1 MRTLERIH
9 GEGMTTTTLLAAWQG
24 TPRVAGNVVAWRI
37 TPARAADSVPFPPSV
52 HPALV
57 AALRALG
64 ISSLYVHQAK
74 TWEHVQAGRHPIIVT
89 GTASGKTLCYNLP
102 VLDCLLRDPGARA
115 LYLFPTKALAQ
126 DQLATLESLAG
137 AVQEA
142 HPGASFSAATYDGDT
157 SSSLRPTVR
166 GSASIVLSNPD
177 MLHMG
182 ILPHHPAWDTFFR
195 NLAFVIVDEAHTY
208 RGVFGSH
215 VANVLRRLKRV
226 ARFYGSSP
234 QFVLTSAT
242 IGNPVELGEALI
254 EEPVTLIDRDGSPAG
269 EKHFLI
275 YNPPIVDPALGLR
288 RSMLLEIVHLV
299 SDLLAHDV
307 QTIVFGRARPT
318 VEVML
323 SYLQGL
329 PERTGSVDRHSPTS
343 SPASIRAYRS
353 GYLPHERREIEHGL
367 RDGSV
372 RTVVATT
379 ALELGID
386 VGGMGAALMAGYPG
400 TIAGTWQQAGRAG
413 RGANASLAALVASP
427 NPLDQF
433 LARHPDYFFGR
444 SPEQALVNADNLLIL
459 LNHLR
464 CAAFELPFH
473 DGEAFGRVDAA
484 RVSEFL
490 QILQASGVLHRSA
503 ERYFWMADS
512 YPAREVSLRSTSP
525 EPVLLQT
532 TVAGQPTVVGQL
544 DEASARWMAHPGAV
558 YLHEG
563 EQYLVEELDLDAH
576 LARLRPATLD
586 YYTQARS
593 ESTVELVSES
603 ARVETRTA
611 VKAHGEIR
619 VTRQVIGFRKIRW
632 FTHEQ
637 LGLGEVDLP
646 PTVLLTCGYWFSPT
660 ESALDKLRDEGL
672 WNSDP
677 IYYGAGW
684 AAQRDAARARDEY
697 RCQICGAS
705 EGAEQH
711 HVHHKVPF
719 RHFESAERANQLS
732 NLITLCARCHRQAE
746 QAVRTRSGLSG
757 VAFALGHL
765 APLLLMCDA
774 GDLSVHP
781 DPRSPLAEGNPA
793 VVIYEAISAGIGF
806 SARLYERH
814 EELMGHALELVT
826 SCPCADGCP
835 SCVGPAGEQGLGGK
849 AEALALLRELARAQ

>member
-1 MRTLERIH
+1 MRIFGRIH

-24 TPRVAGNVVAWRI
+24 APRVAGNVVAWRT
-37 TPARAADSVPFPPSV
+37 TPARAAQQVPFPARV
-52 HPALV
+52 HPALA
-57 AALRALG
+57 AALRTLG
-64 ISSLYVHQAK
+64 IASLYLHQTE
-74 TWEHVQAGRHPIIVT
+74 TWEHVQAGRHPIVVT
-89 GTASGKTLCYNLP
+89 GTASGKTLCYNMP
-102 VLDCLLRDPGARA
+102 VLDRLLRDPSARA

-126 DQLATLESLAG
+126 DQLAMLQSLGSALQHIQPGTSLA
-137 AVQEA
+137 
-142 HPGASFSAATYDGDT
+142 AATYDGDT

-166 GSASIVLSNPD
+166 DSASIILSNPD

-182 ILPHHPAWDTFFR
+182 ILPHHPSWDAFFR
-195 NLAFVIVDEAHTY
+195 NLAFVVVDEAHTY

-215 VANVLRRLKRV
+215 VVNVLRRLKRV
-226 ARFYGSSP
+226 ARFYGASP

-242 IGNPVELGEALI
+242 IGNPAELGEALI
-254 EEPVTLIDRDGSPAG
+254 EEPVVLVDHDASPTG

-275 YNPPIVDPALGLR
+275 YNPPVVDSALGLR
-288 RSMLLEIVHLV
+288 RSMLLEVVQLV

-307 QTIVFGRARPT
+307 QSIVFGRARPT

-329 PERTGSVDRHSPTS
+329 PERAGPVGVSGRVS

-353 GYLPHERREIEHGL
+353 GYLPHERREIERGL

-372 RTVVATT
+372 RAVVATT

-386 VGGMGAALMAGYPG
+386 VGGMGAALLAGYPG

-413 RGANASLAALVASP
+413 RGTDTSLAALVASP
-427 NPLDQF
+427 SPLDQF

-444 SPEQALVNADNLLIL
+444 SPEHALVNADNLLIL
-459 LNHLR
+459 LSHLR

-473 DGEAFGRVDAA
+473 DGEGFGRVDAA
-484 RVSEFL
+484 QVGEFL

-503 ERYFWMADS
+503 GRYFWMADR

-532 TVAGQPTVVGQL
+532 EVEGQPIAVGQL
-544 DEASARWMAHPGAV
+544 DEESARWMAHPGAV

-563 EQYLVEELDLDAH
+563 EQYLVEDLDLEAH
-576 LARLRPATLD
+576 LARLQPVSLD

-603 ARVETRTA
+603 ARAAMPAAIKT
-611 VKAHGEIR
+611 HGEIR
-619 VTRQVIGFRKIRW
+619 VTRKVIGFRKIRW

-637 LGLGEVDLP
+637 LGLGDVDLP
-646 PTVLLTCGYWFSPT
+646 PTMLLTCGYWFAPT
-660 ESALDKLRDEGL
+660 EATLDKLRDDGM
-672 WNSDP
+672 WNNDP

-684 AAQRDAARARDEY
+684 PAQRDAARARDEY
-697 RCQICGAS
+697 RCQVCGAP

-711 HVHHKVPF
+711 HVHHKIPF
-719 RHFESAERANQLS
+719 RRFESPERANQLS
-732 NLITLCARCHRQAE
+732 NLVTLCARCHRQAE
-746 QAVRTRSGLSG
+746 QAVRTRSGLAG

-774 GDLSVHP
+774 GDLNVLA
-781 DPRSPLAEGNPA
+781 DPRSPLVGGSPA
-793 VVIYEAISAGIGF
+793 VVIYETIPAGIGF

-814 EELMGHALELVT
+814 DELMAHALELVV

-835 SCVGPAGEQGLGGK
+835 SCVGPAGEQGMGGK
-849 AEALALLRELARAQ
+849 AEALALLRELARTR